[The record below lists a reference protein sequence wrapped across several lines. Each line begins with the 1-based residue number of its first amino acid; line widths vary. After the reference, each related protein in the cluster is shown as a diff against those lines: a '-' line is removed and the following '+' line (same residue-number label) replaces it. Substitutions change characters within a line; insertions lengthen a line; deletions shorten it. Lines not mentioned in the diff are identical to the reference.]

1 LEDQRERRKLAVADQ
16 VSKIFGFIMVVL
28 YLVLG
33 TTIILQAH
41 RMSNI
46 PENTARMFG
55 VVLILYGL
63 FRAYKVYLRY
73 FKQQD

>member
-1 LEDQRERRKLAVADQ
+1 LEDHRERQKLAVADQ
-16 VSKIFGFIMVVL
+16 VSRVFGIIMVVL
-28 YLVLG
+28 YIVLG
-33 TTIILQAH
+33 TTIILKAH
-41 RMSNI
+41 LMSNI

-73 FKQQD
+73 FKAE

>member
-1 LEDQRERRKLAVADQ
+1 MAVADQ
-16 VSKIFGFIMVVL
+16 VSRVFGIIMVVL

-33 TTIILQAH
+33 TTIIFKAH
-41 RMSNI
+41 LMSNI

-73 FKQQD
+73 FKAD